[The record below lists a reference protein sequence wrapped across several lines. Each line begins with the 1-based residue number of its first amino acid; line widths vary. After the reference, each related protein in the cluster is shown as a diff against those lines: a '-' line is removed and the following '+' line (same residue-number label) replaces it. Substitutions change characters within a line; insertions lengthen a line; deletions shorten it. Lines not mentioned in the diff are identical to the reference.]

1 LRFYGPRKIIE
12 GLKMKLATTHI
23 DRRALL
29 IGTVA
34 TLFTAPAA
42 LAAGRIAFDAAAF
55 QAARDGGQTV
65 VLEVTAK
72 WCGPCKRQRPVVAK
86 LLEEPDFARL
96 TVFDADYDLH
106 KAELV
111 RLKALQLTTLIIY
124 KGAAEI
130 ERSSGETRPETV
142 RAFLQKAL

>member
-1 LRFYGPRKIIE
+1 
-12 GLKMKLATTHI
+12 MKLATSHL

-34 TLFTAPAA
+34 ALFAAPAA
-42 LAAGRIAFDAAAF
+42 FAAGRIPFDAAAF
-55 QAARDGGQTV
+55 QAARDAGQTT

-72 WCGPCKRQRPVVAK
+72 WCGPCQRQRPVVAK
-86 LLEEPDFARL
+86 LLEEPDFAKL

-106 KAELV
+106 KVELV

-124 KGAAEI
+124 RGATEI
-130 ERSSGETRPETV
+130 ERSSGETRPEMV
-142 RAFLQKAL
+142 RAFLRKAI